1 MRYAGV
7 SLGVALASAL
17 TNIDFTN
24 IIENESIERVQRVM
38 DDLTQFDN
46 PDKGTFGLM
55 SEFTGPT
62 LGTLKHLAVANEIID
77 IEHSDLNKILFG
89 NVDFSDDSD
98 KLSTMYAAYQWSTVW
113 GVAKNKIAPSL
124 ASGRGRD
131 LITHWLKLYP
141 NQYTKAA
148 NQFIF
153 QRAPKKQKRKKQT
166 GVDRAL
172 AVLEGM
178 RR

>member
-24 IIENESIERVQRVM
+24 IIENESIERIQRVM

-55 SEFTGPT
+55 SEFSGPT

-89 NVDFSDDSD
+89 NVDFADDSD
-98 KLSTMYAAYQWSTVW
+98 KLSTMYAAYQWSTAW
-113 GVAKNKIAPSL
+113 GVGKNKIAPAL
-124 ASGRGRD
+124 KAGRGRD

-141 NQYTKAA
+141 NQYTKKAHEMV
-148 NQFIF
+148 FG
-153 QRAPKKQKRKKQT
+153 RKSKKRKASRPTDVQ
-166 GVDRAL
+166 RAL